1 MRIFSAAARAHLPA
15 AIALAMLMPALTAQ
29 DLPAGKGRETFKTI
43 CTSCHDAETTTNLRN
58 TRSGWADVIA
68 TMKNNGADG
77 TAAQFTEVLD
87 YLTLNFG
94 KKEGGKKED
103 GSANKAGSSA
113 GSSAG
118 GALSRERPAAPVTL
132 RPVPWEKN
140 RLKIGQ
146 AIYRENCV
154 VCHAVEAGSPN
165 KLGPSFYHL
174 FQRDKMPQSNVK
186 PDRLLIAGK
195 IRVGGKLMPSFAKKL
210 TSADIEALLDYLQSK

>member
-1 MRIFSAAARAHLPA
+1 VKISSAAARAHLPA
-15 AIALAMLMPALTAQ
+15 AIALAILAPALTAQ
-29 DLPAGKGRETFKTI
+29 DLPGGKGRETFKTI

-58 TRSGWADVIA
+58 TRSGWIEVIA
-68 TMKNNGADG
+68 NMKNNGADG
-77 TAAQFTEVLD
+77 TEVQFTEILD
-87 YLTLNFG
+87 YLTVNFG
-94 KKEGGKKED
+94 KKDD
-103 GSANKAGSSA
+103 GSEKKAGSTA
-113 GSSAG
+113 GRAPS
-118 GALSRERPAAPVTL
+118 LDKPAAPVVL

-174 FQRDKMPQSNVK
+174 FQRDKMPQSNAK

-210 TSADIEALLDYLQSK
+210 TSSDIDAVLDYLQSK

>member
-1 MRIFSAAARAHLPA
+1 VTNSSAAARVYASCLRV
-15 AIALAMLMPALTAQ
+15 AIAIAILTPAMTAQ

-58 TRSGWADVIA
+58 TRNGWIEVIA
-68 TMKNNGADG
+68 NMKNNGADG
-77 TAAQFTEVLD
+77 TEAQFTEILD
-87 YLTLNFG
+87 YLTVNFG
-94 KKEGGKKED
+94 KKDDGSGKKTA
-103 GSANKAGSSA
+103 ST
-113 GSSAG
+113 AG
-118 GALSRERPAAPVTL
+118 GAPSLGKPAAPVVL

-154 VCHAVEAGSPN
+154 VCHAVDTESSS
-165 KLGPSFYHL
+165 KLGPSLYHL
-174 FQRDKMPQSNVK
+174 FQRDKMPQSNAK

-210 TSADIEALLDYLQSK
+210 TSADIDALVDYLQSK

>member
-1 MRIFSAAARAHLPA
+1 MRISSAAGA
-15 AIALAMLMPALTAQ
+15 AIAIVISMPALTAQ
-29 DLPAGKGRETFKTI
+29 DLPAGKGRDTFKTI

-58 TRSGWADVIA
+58 TRSGWVEVIA
-68 TMKNNGADG
+68 NMKMNGADG
-77 TAAQFTEVLD
+77 TEAQFTEILD

-94 KKEGGKKED
+94 KKDD
-103 GSANKAGSSA
+103 GSGKKAGSAAGASA
-113 GSSAG
+113 A
-118 GALSRERPAAPVTL
+118 GALSLDKPAAPVVL
-132 RPVPWEKN
+132 HPVPWEKN

-154 VCHAVEAGSPN
+154 VCHAVDPGSSN

-174 FQRDKMPQSNVK
+174 FQRDKMPQSNAK

-210 TSADIEALLDYLQSK
+210 TSSDIDAVLDYLQSK

>member
-1 MRIFSAAARAHLPA
+1 MKISAAAAW
-15 AIALAMLMPALTAQ
+15 AIAILAPALSAQ

-58 TRSGWADVIA
+58 TRSGWVEVIA
-68 TMKNNGADG
+68 NMKTNGADG
-77 TAAQFTEVLD
+77 TDAQFTEILD
-87 YLTLNFG
+87 YLTSNFG
-94 KKEGGKKED
+94 KKDGGSTKKT
-103 GSANKAGSSA
+103 GP
-113 GSSAG
+113 SAG
-118 GALSRERPAAPVTL
+118 GAPSLDKPAAPVVL

-154 VCHAVEAGSPN
+154 VCHAVDAGSSN

-174 FQRDKMPQSNVK
+174 FQRDKMPQSNAK

-210 TSADIEALLDYLQSK
+210 TSSDIDAVLDYLQSK

>member
-1 MRIFSAAARAHLPA
+1 VKISSAVWANLAA
-15 AIALAMLMPALTAQ
+15 AIAIAISAPVMAAQ
-29 DLPAGKGRETFKTI
+29 DLPAGKGRETFKAI

-58 TRSGWADVIA
+58 TRSGWIEVIA

-77 TAAQFTEVLD
+77 TEVQFTEILD

-94 KKEGGKKED
+94 KKDDVSAKKAP
-103 GSANKAGSSA
+103 SPVS
-113 GSSAG
+113 G
-118 GALSRERPAAPVTL
+118 GAFSLDKPSAPAVL

-154 VCHAVEAGSPN
+154 VCHDVEADSSK

-174 FQRDKMPQSNVK
+174 FQRDKMPQSNAK
-186 PDRLLIAGK
+186 PQRLLIAGK
-195 IRVGGKLMPSFAKKL
+195 IRVGGKLMPAFAQKL
-210 TSADIEALLDYLQSK
+210 SSTDIDAILDYLQSK

>member
-1 MRIFSAAARAHLPA
+1 MRIFSGAGHAYAPHLPA
-15 AIALAMLMPALTAQ
+15 AIALAILAPALTAQ

-43 CTSCHDAETTTNLRN
+43 CTSCHDTETTTNLRN
-58 TRSGWADVIA
+58 TRSGWVEVIA
-68 TMKNNGADG
+68 NMKSNGADG
-77 TAAQFTEVLD
+77 TEAQFTEVLD

-94 KKEGGKKED
+94 KKED
-103 GSANKAGSSA
+103 GSAKKGGSSA
-113 GSSAG
+113 GSAPS
-118 GALSRERPAAPVTL
+118 LERPAPVAL

-154 VCHAVEAGSPN
+154 VCHAVDAGSSN

-174 FQRDKMPQSNVK
+174 FQRDKMPQSNAK
-186 PDRLLIAGK
+186 PERLLIAGK

-210 TSADIEALLDYLQSK
+210 TSADIDAVLDYMQSK

>member
-1 MRIFSAAARAHLPA
+1 MRISSAARTHLPA
-15 AIALAMLMPALTAQ
+15 AIAIAILAPTLTAQ
-29 DLPAGKGRETFKTI
+29 DLPAGKGREAFKTI

-58 TRSGWADVIA
+58 TRSGWIEVIA

-77 TAAQFTEVLD
+77 TEAQFTEILD
-87 YLTLNFG
+87 YLTVNFG
-94 KKEGGKKED
+94 KKDDGSGRD
-103 GSANKAGSSA
+103 GSAKKAGSSA
-113 GSSAG
+113 SAG
-118 GALSRERPAAPVTL
+118 VGSRDRPAAPIAL

-154 VCHAVEAGSPN
+154 VCHAVDAGSSN

-174 FQRDKMPQSNVK
+174 FQRDKMPQSNAK

-210 TSADIEALLDYLQSK
+210 TSSDIDAVLDYLQSK

>member
-1 MRIFSAAARAHLPA
+1 VRISCSAARASLRVAVAA
-15 AIALAMLMPALTAQ
+15 AILAPAITAQ

-43 CTSCHDAETTTNLRN
+43 CTSCHDAETTTSLRN
-58 TRSGWADVIA
+58 TRSGWAEVIA
-68 TMKNNGADG
+68 TMKTNGADG
-77 TAAQFTEVLD
+77 TEAQFAEVLD

-94 KKEGGKKED
+94 NKD
-103 GSANKAGSSA
+103 QGSAKKAGS
-113 GSSAG
+113 G
-118 GALSRERPAAPVTL
+118 GAPNFERPAAPVLL

-154 VCHAVEAGSPN
+154 VCPAVDAGSPN

-174 FQRDKMPQSNVK
+174 FQRDKMPQSNLK
-186 PDRLLIAGK
+186 PQRNLIAGK

-210 TSADIEALLDYLQSK
+210 TPSDIDALLDYLQSK

>member
-1 MRIFSAAARAHLPA
+1 MKNSS
-15 AIALAMLMPALTAQ
+15 AIAWVIAILAPALTAQ

-58 TRSGWADVIA
+58 TRSGWVEVIA
-68 TMKNNGADG
+68 TMKTNGADG
-77 TAAQFTEVLD
+77 TDAQFTEVLD

-94 KKEGGKKED
+94 KKND
-103 GSANKAGSSA
+103 GSGKKAGSS
-113 GSSAG
+113 GG
-118 GALSRERPAAPVTL
+118 GAPSERPAAPVVL

-154 VCHAVEAGSPN
+154 VCHAVEAGSSS

-174 FQRDKMPQSNVK
+174 FQRDKMPQSNTK
-186 PDRLLIAGK
+186 PERTLIAGK
-195 IRVGGKLMPSFAKKL
+195 IRIGGKLMPAFAKKL
-210 TSADIEALLDYLQSK
+210 TSTDIDALLDYLQSK

>member
-1 MRIFSAAARAHLPA
+1 VRISSSAAWAHLRA
-15 AIALAMLMPALTAQ
+15 AIAIAILAPALTAQ
-29 DLPAGKGRETFKTI
+29 ELPEGKGRETFKTI

-58 TRSGWADVIA
+58 TRSGWVEVIA
-68 TMKNNGADG
+68 NMKSNGADG
-77 TAAQFTEVLD
+77 TEAQFTEVLD

-94 KKEGGKKED
+94 KKDD
-103 GSANKAGSSA
+103 GSAKKAGSTA

-118 GALSRERPAAPVTL
+118 GASGIERPAAPVVL
-132 RPVPWEKN
+132 LPVPWEKN

-174 FQRDKMPQSNVK
+174 FQRDKMPQSNAK
-186 PDRLLIAGK
+186 PERTLIAGK

-210 TSADIEALLDYLQSK
+210 TSSDIDAVLDYLQSK

>member
-1 MRIFSAAARAHLPA
+1 MKISSAIANVHLPA
-15 AIALAMLMPALTAQ
+15 AIAIAIFASAVNAQ
-29 DLPAGKGRETFKTI
+29 DLPAGKGRDTFKAI

-58 TRSGWADVIA
+58 TRSGWVEVIA
-68 TMKNNGADG
+68 NMKTNGADG
-77 TAAQFTEVLD
+77 TEAQFTEILD

-94 KKEGGKKED
+94 KKDDGSGKKA
-103 GSANKAGSSA
+103 GSAAGSSA
-113 GSSAG
+113 AS
-118 GALSRERPAAPVTL
+118 ALSLDKPAAPVVL
-132 RPVPWEKN
+132 HPVPWEKN

-154 VCHAVEAGSPN
+154 VCHAVDAASSN

-174 FQRDKMPQSNVK
+174 FQRDKMPQSNAK

-210 TSADIEALLDYLQSK
+210 TSSDIDAVLDYLQSK

>member
-1 MRIFSAAARAHLPA
+1 MRISSAAGHVYAPHLAA
-15 AIALAMLMPALTAQ
+15 AIAIAILAPALAAQ

-43 CTSCHDAETTTNLRN
+43 CTSCHDAETTINLRN
-58 TRSGWADVIA
+58 TRSGWAEVIA

-77 TAAQFTEVLD
+77 TEAQFTEVID

-94 KKEGGKKED
+94 KKED
-103 GSANKAGSSA
+103 ASAKKAGSSVSGGA
-113 GSSAG
+113 GSPG
-118 GALSRERPAAPVTL
+118 KAAPVVL
-132 RPVPWEKN
+132 HPVPWEKN

-154 VCHAVEAGSPN
+154 VCHAVEAGSPQ

-174 FQRDKMPQSNVK
+174 FQRDKMPQSNAK
-186 PDRLLIAGK
+186 PERLLIAGK

-210 TSADIEALLDYLQSK
+210 TSADIDALLDYMQSK

>member
-1 MRIFSAAARAHLPA
+1 MRISSAIARLLPA
-15 AIALAMLMPALTAQ
+15 AVAVAILTPALAAQ

-58 TRSGWADVIA
+58 TRSGWIEVIA
-68 TMKNNGADG
+68 TMKTNGADG

-94 KKEGGKKED
+94 KKDD
-103 GSANKAGSSA
+103 GSGKKAGS
-113 GSSAG
+113 AG
-118 GALSRERPAAPVTL
+118 GGAPGLDKPTAPVVL

-154 VCHAVEAGSPN
+154 VCHAVEAGSSN

-174 FQRDKMPQSNVK
+174 FQRDKMPQSNAK
-186 PDRLLIAGK
+186 PQRTLIAGK

-210 TSADIEALLDYLQSK
+210 TSADIDALLDYMQSK

>member
-1 MRIFSAAARAHLPA
+1 MRISSAVAGVPRGLLHLPA
-15 AIALAMLMPALTAQ
+15 AVAIAILAPALTAQ

-58 TRSGWADVIA
+58 TRSGWIEVIA
-68 TMKNNGADG
+68 TMKTNGADG
-77 TAAQFTEVLD
+77 TEAQFTEVLD
-87 YLTLNFG
+87 YLTINFG
-94 KKEGGKKED
+94 KKDDGSGKK
-103 GSANKAGSSA
+103 ASS
-113 GSSAG
+113 SG
-118 GALSRERPAAPVTL
+118 GAPSLDKPAAPVVL

-154 VCHAVEAGSPN
+154 VCHAVEAGSSN

-174 FQRDKMPQSNVK
+174 FQRDKMPQSNAK
-186 PDRLLIAGK
+186 PQRTLIAGK

-210 TSADIEALLDYLQSK
+210 TSADIDALLDYMQSK